1 MPKPKDDSA
10 RWICLYRYGPLAL
23 VVRMQDT
30 QSESASSGV
39 AQLDHDSVSDVGV
52 DRCVLKLKL
61 GQHVLVRFAHRVAL
75 S

>member
-1 MPKPKDDSA
+1 
-10 RWICLYRYGPLAL
+10 
-23 VVRMQDT
+23 MQDT